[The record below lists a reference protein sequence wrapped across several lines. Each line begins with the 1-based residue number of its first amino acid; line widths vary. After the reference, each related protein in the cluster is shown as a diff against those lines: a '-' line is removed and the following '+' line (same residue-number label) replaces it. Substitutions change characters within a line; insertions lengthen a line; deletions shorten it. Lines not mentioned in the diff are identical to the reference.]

1 MLLENVQVRHK
12 LKICITNSGLL
23 AYKASINQAKKNYYS
38 NLIENSNNKSSTIW
52 KIVKSLNGV
61 NYHETVPHLT
71 ADSFQQFF
79 GESVKH
85 IAETF
90 SDENDNSPMTYLKKF
105 VTSNKNSFFLRPTTP
120 KEVHSLIL
128 QLANSNT
135 KDIYDISSKVLK
147 ISIDFISYPLHII
160 INSCFEEGYFPEQL
174 KKSKIVPIYK
184 KGNKEEV
191 QNYRPIAI
199 VPALSKIFELA
210 IKIRLTDYFDK
221 QGFFSERQYGYR
233 KSRSTI
239 TALLEVVNRIIQTYE
254 DGTLVSVNSNPD
266 AVETQ
271 SQQSYSEAKQW
282 FLMNKMTLN
291 EGKTAQLHF
300 TLKSFTCND
309 ATNHEKFLGVVIDSK

>member
-1 MLLENVQVRHK
+1 VVFRKFSKNILPKKCQKINNNTENQLWFGEELERKRNVLEALDVLRKCTGSPQTKNLYNK
-12 LKICITNSGLL
+12 LRI
-23 AYKASINQAKKNYYS
+23 AYKASFNQAKKNYYS

-61 NYHETVPHLT
+61 HYHETVPHLT
-71 ADSFQQFF
+71 ADRFQQFF

-85 IAETF
+85 IPETF
-90 SDENDNSPMTYLKKF
+90 SDENDNSPMIYLKKF
-105 VTSNKNSFFLRPTTP
+105 ITSNKNSFFLRPTTP
-120 KEVHSLIL
+120 QVHSLIL

-210 IKIRLTDYFDK
+210 IKIR
-221 QGFFSERQYGYR
+221 
-233 KSRSTI
+233 
-239 TALLEVVNRIIQTYE
+239 
-254 DGTLVSVNSNPD
+254 
-266 AVETQ
+266 
-271 SQQSYSEAKQW
+271 
-282 FLMNKMTLN
+282 
-291 EGKTAQLHF
+291 
-300 TLKSFTCND
+300 
-309 ATNHEKFLGVVIDSK
+309 